1 MSEYRPRHEGGSCP
15 LSSVRLEGRTSRLL
29 LLAAWPLSG
38 IEGWVEGIEVAAVQM
53 VLNITQ
59 GFPEPLEMDDLP
71 LAQETDGITHIV
83 VLDHAQDVVVGGAG
97 LLLCRQVLEQIG
109 NGVSFGLEFTGIKGN
124 AARCL
129 GPDSGGMVNIVRTEA
144 GFLDLLRR

>member
-29 LLAAWPLSG
+29 LFAAWPLSG

-71 LAQETDGITHIV
+71 LPQETDGITHIV

-97 LLLCRQVLEQIG
+97 LLLWCDL
-109 NGVSFGLEFTGIKGN
+109 
-124 AARCL
+124 
-129 GPDSGGMVNIVRTEA
+129 VRTT
-144 GFLDLLRR
+144 